1 MACGSH
7 LSYQYHSRRGRRD
20 MPLAL
25 SVWWCGPTGLAA
37 RAEHGNRWH
46 RYISLQV
53 VKVLR
58 VCARVFARARF
69 HGRVSRRSASNSTH
83 NASPRPALPPR
94 GLAWLP
100 SCSLTCVH
108 MLMAGLRNKSQESD
122 HTERKTAE
130 DSTSPRSH
138 YHTVLDQTRRSGP
151 RRGVHGRGPSP
162 EKKLCCNSP

>member
-1 MACGSH
+1 MAGLRQERSGSLHSTSSIALYHTMLDQTRRSGPRQGEHQSRKRTYAATYCGVGHISD
-7 LSYQYHSRRGRRD
+7 HSRGRRD

-122 HTERKTAE
+122 H
-130 DSTSPRSH
+130 
-138 YHTVLDQTRRSGP
+138 
-151 RRGVHGRGPSP
+151 
-162 EKKLCCNSP
+162 